1 MTASAGKV
9 LVFGA
14 AGHIGGPLAR
24 YLRYKG
30 WGDRL
35 RLATSSPARLD
46 QLKAAFP
53 GSEAIVADYLA
64 PASLA
69 AACHDAAY
77 IFVITPDFIDELA
90 AMDNLVQAARRA
102 PKLRQILRILGDPP
116 HMSLKKVPKIVRDF
130 GRGTAIQHLQA
141 KDVLEQSDLPI
152 TYLNIASYLMD
163 DFIRWN
169 GTIKS
174 DRALAMPFERR
185 TTWIDPGDLGEA
197 AAGIIME
204 ESDRHLHQ
212 LYHLNNGSDHLFF
225 SEIAEMISD
234 VLQERIVHN
243 DAVAFW
249 EQHMGQR
256 YVKLFGAGADEYF
269 KAYYEFEQTYQ
280 FAFHRSDILE
290 RLLGRKPKTLRAWF
304 EQNAHLLT

>member
-24 YLRYKG
+24 FLRYKG

-35 RLATSSPARLD
+35 LLATSSPAKLD
-46 QLKAAFP
+46 QLKTAFP

-64 PASLA
+64 PASLV
-69 AACHDAAY
+69 AACRDAEY

-90 AMDNLVQAARRA
+90 AMANLVQAARRA
-102 PKLRQILRILGDPP
+102 PRLRQILRILGDPP
-116 HMSLKKVPKIVRDF
+116 HMSIKKVPQIVRDF

-141 KDVLEQSDLPI
+141 RDVLEQSDLPI

-169 GTIKS
+169 GTMKS

-185 TTWIDPGDLGEA
+185 TTWIDPGELGEA
-197 AAGIIME
+197 AARIILQE
-204 ESDRHLHQ
+204 DDRHLHQ

-225 SEIAEMISD
+225 SEIAEVISD
-234 VLQERIVHN
+234 VLQQRIVHD

-249 EQHMGQR
+249 QQHMGHR
-256 YVKLFGAGADEYF
+256 YVSLFGQGADEYF

-280 FAFHRSDILE
+280 FAFHRSDVLE
-290 RLLGRKPKTLRAWF
+290 RLLGRQPKTLRAWV
-304 EQNAHLLT
+304 EQNAHLLL

>member
-1 MTASAGKV
+1 MTSSAGKV

-24 YLRYKG
+24 FLRYKG

-35 RLATSSPARLD
+35 RLATSSVAKLD
-46 QLKAAFP
+46 QLKATFP

-64 PASLA
+64 PASLV
-69 AACHDAAY
+69 AACQDAAY
-77 IFVITPDFIDELA
+77 IFVITPDFIDEPA

-116 HMSLKKVPKIVRDF
+116 HMSVRKVPQIVRDF

-141 KDVLEQSDLPI
+141 RDVLEQSDLPI

-163 DFIRWN
+163 DLIRWN
-169 GTIKS
+169 SPIKS

-197 AAGIIME
+197 AARIILQ
-204 ESDRHLHQ
+204 ESDRHLGQ

-225 SEIAEMISD
+225 SEIADVISD
-234 VLQERIVHN
+234 VLQERVVHN
-243 DAVAFW
+243 DAVEFW
-249 EQHMGQR
+249 ETRMGHK
-256 YVKLFGAGADEYF
+256 YVSLFGERADEYF
-269 KAYYEFEQTYQ
+269 KAYYEFEQAYQ
-280 FAFHRSDILE
+280 FAFHRSDVLE
-290 RLLGRKPKTLRAWF
+290 RLLGRKPKTLRAWV
-304 EQNAHLLT
+304 EQNAHLLI